1 LFQSNNPNI
10 SYRHA
15 YEDMLKKIEKLRE
28 EKSVQAR
35 EIEDAAGA
43 DNDKQKEPSAKES
56 PGAHN
61 TATPHGEIR
70 VKNFALS
77 EDKPPVNHKDTK
89 MTLGN
94 LSGSE
99 GDNIHTDD
107 DIGDSDD
114 SADEFSTP
122 TINNNEKG
130 GDGLAILKEGVTG
143 VNSMHGLLGNIQE
156 MLRLAAQNAIQQEKQ
171 LSTQKSEFLLP

>member
-1 LFQSNNPNI
+1 MLELNDLIICF
-10 SYRHA
+10 RHA

-28 EKSVQAR
+28 EKT
-35 EIEDAAGA
+35 IE
-43 DNDKQKEPSAKES
+43 AKETEEATTRDDDKHKEVTTKES
-56 PGAHN
+56 TGVAH
-61 TATPHGEIR
+61 ATQHGEIR
-70 VKNFALS
+70 VKNFAMS
-77 EDKPPVNHKDTK
+77 EDKPADTK
-89 MTLGN
+89 HTVAN

-114 SADEFSTP
+114 STDEFSTP

-130 GDGLAILKEGVTG
+130 GDGLAILEEGKTG

-171 LSTQKSEFLLP
+171 LSSQKSE